1 MRVRIIR
8 TTIAADHLVRL
19 GQVVDLPEPEARMLI
34 AIHKA
39 ELADDEPPAPVPLD
53 TEQASPV
60 IDTEA
65 PKRRG
70 PRRGPK

>member
-1 MRVRIIR
+1 MRVRITR
-8 TTIAADHLVRL
+8 TTVATDGFVRV
-19 GQVVDLPEPEARMLI
+19 GQVVDLPEADAKMLI

-39 ELADDEPPAPVPLD
+39 ELVVDEPPAPAPLD

-60 IDTEA
+60 IDT
-65 PKRRG
+65 KRRG